1 MANIT
6 ELKKE
11 LKNLEKMIDHYN
23 ILISALH
30 IKAEGL
36 RSRISENSA
45 ENYFNNTGN
54 NSKNQKKQSNRII
67 VNGMMFNNEEDY
79 KKYLK
84 KLERQKE
91 NASIAFA
98 NSTPSWER

>member
-11 LKNLEKMIDHYN
+11 LKNLEKMMDHYY

-91 NASIAFA
+91 NASIALA
-98 NSTPSWER
+98 NKTPFWER